1 MPLDLDTDNSEGHGQ
16 SYEEGA
22 RDYVWTRLT
31 EQSVALYMVTTDRE
45 ACSLH
50 LQDLATRI
58 WNTKV
63 SKVSLTDK
71 SSDHPGK
78 SISPSVPKTGSNV

>member
-1 MPLDLDTDNSEGHGQ
+1 MCLDAVKLGQDPL
-16 SYEEGA
+16 A
-22 RDYVWTRLT
+22 
-31 EQSVALYMVTTDRE
+31 EQSVALFKVTTDQE

-63 SKVSLTDK
+63 SKVSLTEK

-78 SISPSVPKTGSNV
+78 SISPSVPKKCLRTLPHTSPESPWKAE